1 MKNERDM
8 DSSVTSA
15 QSDYAVYRR
24 VIGDLLNGQE
34 QLPSLPSITFEI
46 RKAMGQQDLSMM
58 DLSKLLAK
66 DPALSAVLIK
76 YASSPLVGSQTPP
89 QNLLDVIR
97 LLGMNQVER
106 ITMVHSVK
114 SLFSVH
120 SVKHKRLFM
129 EAWRRLALK
138 ASVSTFIAKHLHFKN
153 VLPDNVL
160 MAALLSEVGT
170 LAVLSAFK
178 NSDQTPDVP
187 AYVTLCREYAKSL
200 GVITLKQWQVDE
212 QYVKVMQQI
221 GNWKGENPGA
231 PNLVDLINLGL
242 YHSLKLSNSKTDL
255 PPIQELTAFQ
265 KLEAP
270 DNSVVAGG
278 LTFVMT
284 SVQEIKMVAKS
295 LF

>member
-1 MKNERDM
+1 M
-8 DSSVTSA
+8 TSA